1 MNLKTEID
9 KIKSVYSVETVK
21 NWDRNYL
28 LTLDVKKKSYAT
40 LRALHSHFTSS
51 RMS

>member
-28 LTLDVKKKSYAT
+28 LTLDVKKKVICYFKGIT
-40 LRALHSHFTSS
+40 LTFYI
-51 RMS
+51 